1 MKNISRMTVLFS
13 LALIVAACSP
23 SKTSSSELITTS
35 EPVTS
40 TQAIVATEPAK
51 AEEPATP
58 TVGMYVEYSREMF
71 EKTSSQRRVL
81 FFYANWCS
89 TCRPADSS
97 FTRGIE
103 RLPADLVLLRVNYND
118 TATDQ
123 EEKDLAAKY
132 GITYQ
137 HTFVQIDAQ
146 GNAINRWNGGEI
158 DQLLAKVQ

>member
-1 MKNISRMTVLFS
+1 MKNISRMPILLGLTV
-13 LALIVAACSP
+13 IIAACSP
-23 SKTSSSELITTS
+23 LQPASSEPKATS
-35 EPVTS
+35 EPVAS
-40 TQAIVATEPAK
+40 TPVIVATAPAK
-51 AEEPATP
+51 AEEPTTP
-58 TVGMYVEYSREMF
+58 TVGKYVEYSRETF
-71 EKTSSQRRVL
+71 EKSSSQRRVL

-97 FTRGIE
+97 FNQNVG